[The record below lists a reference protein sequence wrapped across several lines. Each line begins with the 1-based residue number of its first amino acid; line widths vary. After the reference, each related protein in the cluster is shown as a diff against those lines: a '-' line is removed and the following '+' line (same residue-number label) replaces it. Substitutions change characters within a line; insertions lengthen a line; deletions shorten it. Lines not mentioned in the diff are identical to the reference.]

1 MLVRHDVPVV
11 IARTLRLPHRRDL
24 SYATTFELP
33 AQLEQAGVRWC
44 LAGSTADAAG
54 TRNLPYEAAACIA
67 FGLDPEVALRS
78 VTLAPAEVLGLGQR
92 LGSLEAGKAATLF
105 VADGDPFELWT
116 TIEAAWIDG
125 RQVVLTD
132 KQTALDAKYRE
143 KYRQLGLL
151 R

>member
-1 MLVRHDVPVV
+1 VAITRA
-11 IARTLRLPHRRDL
+11 IRLPHRRDL

-33 AQLEQAGVRWC
+33 GQLEAAGVRWC
-44 LAGSTADAAG
+44 LTGGAADASA

-67 FGLDPEVALRS
+67 FGLDPDVALRS
-78 VTLAPAEVLGLGQR
+78 VTLAPAELLGVGAR
-92 LGSLEAGKAATLF
+92 LGSLEPGKAATLF

-116 TIEAAWIDG
+116 TIETAWIDG
-125 RQVVLTD
+125 RQIDLSD